1 MIPTICTALVIW
13 AKAEVFDLKP
23 LIYIGEVSFTLYLV
37 HWPIILLL
45 GNGTQ
50 NIHGINIVVT
60 LLLMVI
66 ATMALSIFIEIP
78 FRNQVFGVISLRGW
92 LVILT
97 LATVIAQLVYLLPGK
112 SGIALDLS
120 KPAVYTNGC
129 HLDQRHAKLNTNCTW
144 GNSDA
149 QKVLLVGDSHAAQ
162 WFPALKK
169 LADGGAIN
177 LTSQTKSSCPATLN
191 QVYAAGQIDKSC
203 NTWHQNIINL
213 IKSSNFDY
221 IYFSNF
227 DNYGYRTSSNW
238 NAGIDNFVAIA
249 SAKSKVIQ
257 ILDIPKPP
265 SDLVAC
271 LSTNSK
277 NLSACD
283 FAAPRTLRL
292 VNPNVTYL
300 DPTPWLC
307 DVGICSAYKDGV
319 NVYRDGSHLSVTTA
333 EKLSERLRAP

>member
-50 NIHGINIVVT
+50 NIHGIKIVIA
-60 LLLMVI
+60 LLLMAL

-78 FRNQVFGVISLRGW
+78 FRNQAFGAISMRGW

-97 LATVIAQLVYLLPGK
+97 LATVVAQLVYLVPGR

-129 HLDQRHAKLNTNCTW
+129 HLDQRHAKLSNNCTW
-144 GNSDA
+144 GKSDA
-149 QKVLLVGDSHAAQ
+149 PKVLLVGDSHAAQ
-162 WFPALKK
+162 WFPAFKV
-169 LADGGAIN
+169 LANEGSIN

-203 NTWHQNIINL
+203 TTWHQNIIKL
-213 IKSSNFDY
+213 IKSSNFSY
-221 IYFSNF
+221 IYFANF
-227 DNYGYRTSSNW
+227 DNYGYKTSGNW
-238 NAGIDNFVAIA
+238 SAGIDNFIAIA

-257 ILDIPKPP
+257 ILDTPKPP
-265 SDLVAC
+265 SDSVAC
-271 LSTNSK
+271 LSANSK

-283 FAAPRTLRL
+283 FAVPRTLRL
-292 VNPNVTYL
+292 VNSNVTYL

-307 DVGICSAYKDGV
+307 NAGICSAYKDGV